1 MAALQCSRT
10 HRTLITSRRAVL
22 QGAVG
27 GAMLGFAPMARADA
41 FLDEAAI
48 GSPDAPVTILEY
60 ASMTCSHC
68 AEFHRS
74 AMPAL
79 KAEYLD
85 TGKARLIVSVV

>member
-1 MAALQCSRT
+1 MAASLCGRARST
-10 HRTLITSRRAVL
+10 SMASRRAVL

-27 GAMLGFAPMARADA
+27 GTMLGFARMARADA

-48 GSPDAPVTILEY
+48 GSPDAPVTIVEY
-60 ASMTCSHC
+60 ASMTCPHC